1 MSWDPTPAQR
11 KLAFAGVV
19 VALAA
24 AGVYFTLPAFGGFG
38 GRTATPASTEAA
50 GARGAGGETGARGA
64 APSVDA
70 SPRPTASRSAAGI
83 GDMLPLPE
91 DEFGEAAATARR
103 FAAAYATYRYDEEP
117 QEYRERLDPY
127 VTGPIAEEIADGG
140 GAAPAGR
147 ESLTREEVVVT
158 AAASIE
164 GTRLVSSDSVVVIV
178 RADQTVEST
187 KGTTSEDERFAVTVV
202 DRDGG
207 WKVSN
212 VAPAGAGNAGDVS

>member
-50 GARGAGGETGARGA
+50 GGAGGAGARIA
-64 APSVDA
+64 TPRVDA
-70 SPRPTASRSAAGI
+70 SPRPTASRTAAGI

-91 DEFGEAAATARR
+91 DELREAAETARR
-103 FAAAYATYRYDEEP
+103 FTAAYATYRYDEGP
-117 QEYRERLDPY
+117 QEYRGRLDPY
-127 VTGPIAEEIADGG
+127 VTDPIAEELAGGG

-147 ESLTREEVVVT
+147 ENLTREEVVVT
-158 AAASIE
+158 AAASVE
-164 GTRLVSSDSVVVIV
+164 GTRLVSSDSVVVLV